1 MQKVISICILLFLT
15 GCGTMITQYEM
26 KDGTPMKGP
35 FEGQEIKSKL
45 YSGTVFDVQ
54 AQITPP
60 GSGGN
65 IGGLIFLIDL
75 PLSLV
80 ADSVIFP
87 YTLYYE
93 LAKQEPKNNDGEFN

>member
-1 MQKVISICILLFLT
+1 MLLFLT
-15 GCGTMITQYEM
+15 GCGTVITQHEM
-26 KDGTPMKGP
+26 KDGTPMEGP
-35 FEGQEIKSKL
+35 FKGQEINSKV
-45 YSGTVFDVQ
+45 YSGTVFDVL

-75 PLSLV
+75 PLSLA
-80 ADSVIFP
+80 ADTVVLP

-93 LAKQEPKNNDGEFN
+93 VSKSEPENNDDE